1 MDDSLA
7 KLNKKM
13 DKMANKNPTQ
23 RKKDQLEKD
32 TKIQTEPK
40 VKKEETSKDKDA
52 KFQDSDSHQL
62 KNM

>member
-13 DKMANKNPTQ
+13 DKMTNKNPTQ

-32 TKIQTEPK
+32 TKIQTGPK